1 MRNLADAIVVYEQQ
15 YKLRYEAK
23 EMPPLQILA
32 DARHVL
38 SVLKDKVKFTV
49 GKCLRKHPALL
60 SSSEF
65 KKRHAAKFLQPYGSQ
80 TMLYQVR
87 LRARLRV
94 RLRVRVRVRSGLGP
108 ALPLPLPLTL
118 TLPLPR
124 A

>member
-15 YKLRYEAK
+15 YKLRYEVK

-60 SSSEF
+60 SSSESSSSVSCSF
-65 KKRHAAKFLQPYGSQ
+65 GKGRFRTPFVAKPRGAAFC
-80 TMLYQVR
+80 
-87 LRARLRV
+87 A
-94 RLRVRVRVRSGLGP
+94 
-108 ALPLPLPLTL
+108 
-118 TLPLPR
+118 
-124 A
+124 